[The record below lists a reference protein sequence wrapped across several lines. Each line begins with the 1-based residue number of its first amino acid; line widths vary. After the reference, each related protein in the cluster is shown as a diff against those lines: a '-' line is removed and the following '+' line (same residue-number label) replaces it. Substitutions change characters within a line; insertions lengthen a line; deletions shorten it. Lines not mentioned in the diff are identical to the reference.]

1 MKFDNLVIPYLD
13 EAGRGLFSTGTSQ
26 LRFLEIIIL
35 RIYYKSDFYMDLVEK
50 QTSVLSGLTTA
61 YVSIG
66 GVIICLLCC

>member
-1 MKFDNLVIPYLD
+1 
-13 EAGRGLFSTGTSQ
+13 
-26 LRFLEIIIL
+26 
-35 RIYYKSDFYMDLVEK
+35 MDLVEK